1 MVPKMAQVGKY
12 QIGRSRPALDGVRQ
26 LSLSRTE
33 NEMKLNPKPTMILT
47 RRGTINA
54 IGSTPLL
61 VTLNALAISH
71 SETSKA
77 RLGRKHMPR

>member
-1 MVPKMAQVGKY
+1 MAQVGKY

-71 SETSKA
+71 SRSEERRVGKECW
-77 RLGRKHMPR
+77 